1 MSGVWRPAS
10 SDACDG
16 AFRLVEAV
24 GPTQGVPGQAT
35 FRVLRSTDAASFVR
49 ALVPSRPMVARIF
62 NEGQLRGA
70 EGYAL
75 TRTDAIAAGA
85 QVTLELRA
93 TRAAGPASAAPVTV
107 LYEDPILLAAEKP
120 AGILVHGDGT
130 GAETLTDRVQGHLA
144 GEGSA
149 AVPQALQRL
158 DVDTSGIVLFSTAEE
173 LQPALDALVSGDGL
187 RKRYYAVIEGALPRH
202 AGTWLEASAP
212 IARDRHDARR
222 MRVGRTGKEA
232 RTLLRTVAVRKGRSL
247 VEAQLVTGRR
257 HQIRVHLAHLGH
269 PICGDSLYG
278 GTPNDGGLLLH
289 AHEAQL
295 THPLSG
301 ELLVVRSALPARL
314 GTWGLA

>member
-1 MSGVWRPAS
+1 MIMSCGLPLYDPVS
-10 SDACDG
+10 SHG
-16 AFRLVEAV
+16 HTLSMGGRV
-24 GPTQGVPGQAT
+24 
-35 FRVLRSTDAASFVR
+35 VLRVNRPTDAQTLIRTF
-49 ALVPSRPMVARIF
+49 VPSKPMVARIF
-62 NEGQLRGA
+62 NEGQLRGMD
-70 EGYAL
+70 GHAL
-75 TRTDAIAAGA
+75 ARTDTIAAGDE
-85 QVTLELRA
+85 VTLELRA
-93 TRAAGPASAAPVTV
+93 TRAAGPSSAAPVTV

-130 GAETLTDRVQGHLA
+130 VAETLTDRVQGHLA

-173 LQPALDALVSGDGL
+173 LQPALDALISGDGL
-187 RKRYYAVIEGALPRH
+187 RKRYYAVIEGTLPRH
-202 AGTWLEASAP
+202 AGPWLEVSAP

-278 GTPNDGGLLLH
+278 GTPDDGGLLLH